1 MTQFTWSPAGDIFAL
16 CEKES
21 AVNSK
26 NIWSFFMIMR
36 TEQQGEALI
45 VDKNVKALKGKVNVL
60 FTGNTMG
67 AIDNKSEFRKLA
79 RHEIADA
86 KNETVWDNM
95 GRYLCIYGVK
105 RPGPFD
111 KEKRSLRIFSMI
123 GEQHLHVEKLDQ
135 LCGF

>member
-1 MTQFTWSPAGDIFAL
+1 
-16 CEKES
+16 
-21 AVNSK
+21 
-26 NIWSFFMIMR
+26 MR

-95 GRYLCIYGVK
+95 GRYVCIYGVK